1 MKTLKLAAFAI
12 ALGFFAASC
21 GGNAENT
28 TEGTDTTTVAPEAQ
42 PEVAPAPE
50 ATPAP
55 TTDTAATTAPAAD
68 TAAKAK

>member
-21 GGNAENT
+21 GGN
-28 TEGTDTTTVAPEAQ
+28 TESTETPTDTAAVAPEAQ

-55 TTDTAATTAPAAD
+55 VDTAAAAPAAD

>member
-21 GGNAENT
+21 GGG
-28 TEGTDTTTVAPEAQ
+28 TETETPATDTTAVTPEAQ
-42 PEVAPAPE
+42 PEVTPAPE

-55 TTDTAATTAPAAD
+55 VDTPAAAPAAD